1 MTNWKFFPFQNRK
14 SQFQQHVPKP
24 RGVKPQK
31 KRIIRQPNVVAAIA
45 KGTSPSPSQVTIAQ
59 SPKTPKSQTTMK
71 PNTKPK
77 FRGGISKV
85 KLSRQS
91 LGLIR
96 LIVSSLIVLILVLGM
111 GKMTQKLQQVVA
123 SAQQRSILPIEST
136 IVPNPSPSAINPSPV
151 DNYSL
156 NLTQELIPLK
166 AEVQSL
172 ADQAIGLKLGA
183 FFVNLDNG
191 TYLDVNASDVFAAA
205 SMIKFPILVAFF
217 QDIEAGLIHFD
228 EKLTLTAENISRGNS
243 SGIMQYKRPGTK
255 FTALETA
262 TKMITISDNTATNM
276 LISRMGGAG
285 ALNQRFQSWGLKS
298 TQINNLLPDLSG
310 TNTTTPLD
318 LAHMMA
324 LVNHGNVVSSA
335 SRERLLDIMKR
346 TTIRS
351 LLPAGLGPG
360 ATIAHKTGDIGSL
373 VGDVGLVTMLNG
385 KSYIGVAMVQRPHND
400 KRAQKLIRQV
410 SRAVYQQFSGPE
422 SNFLIQSKQFKK
434 WSSLNL
440 R

>member
-1 MTNWKFFPFQNRK
+1 
-14 SQFQQHVPKP
+14 
-24 RGVKPQK
+24 
-31 KRIIRQPNVVAAIA
+31 
-45 KGTSPSPSQVTIAQ
+45 
-59 SPKTPKSQTTMK
+59 
-71 PNTKPK
+71 
-77 FRGGISKV
+77 
-85 KLSRQS
+85 
-91 LGLIR
+91 
-96 LIVSSLIVLILVLGM
+96 
-111 GKMTQKLQQVVA
+111 
-123 SAQQRSILPIEST
+123 
-136 IVPNPSPSAINPSPV
+136 
-151 DNYSL
+151 
-156 NLTQELIPLK
+156 
-166 AEVQSL
+166 
-172 ADQAIGLKLGA
+172 
-183 FFVNLDNG
+183 
-191 TYLDVNASDVFAAA
+191 
-205 SMIKFPILVAFF
+205 
-217 QDIEAGLIHFD
+217 
-228 EKLTLTAENISRGNS
+228 
-243 SGIMQYKRPGTK
+243 YKRPGTK